1 MDDKKYIGVTEFSR
15 LSGISRQTV
24 YNRMK
29 TDLAEYVKLVDG
41 KSVIDS
47 GALEMFS
54 QSDTPTSTP
63 IDDNGL
69 TPFLREQITVK
80 DSQILALE
88 AQMSVKDVQIAELNE
103 RLKEAIKL
111 NENSQVLLL
120 NKQQVLQEEKR
131 LLLEEPGTPPAKEP
145 EAAKRRTI
153 LDRFK
158 SFFE

>member
-47 GALEMFS
+47 DALEMFS
-54 QSDTPTSTP
+54 QTNTPTSTP
-63 IDDNGL
+63 IDANGL
-69 TPFLREQITVK
+69 TPFLQDQIAVK
-80 DSQILALE
+80 DSQILTLE
-88 AQMSVKDVQIAELNE
+88 AQLSAKDVQIAELNE
-103 RLKEAIKL
+103 RLKEALKL

-120 NKQQVLQEEKR
+120 NQQQVLPEEVKQIP
-131 LLLEEPGTPPAKEP
+131 EPN
-145 EAAKRRTI
+145 
-153 LDRFK
+153 K
-158 SFFE
+158 SLIEKLMFWK